1 MCDLRV
7 PYLLLVL
14 FFALPFPVA
23 HSEEETSNAAANTL
37 APSSSMDD
45 ELTKRIYALEQQ
57 VLKLSAQ
64 AQVPPTQ
71 TTLKSIQSIVHLKT
85 ELGPTASKIY
95 FDPGATWQLGVS
107 SEVFTFQEKR
117 GAEGS
122 AEAIN
127 RANVLSVAPV
137 LSFRLHPR
145 LIFNSQFLFENGG
158 SEASNTVT
166 LQKGQ
171 SVITQAY
178 VDWLADE
185 RGQAGV
191 RVGHQLI
198 PLGWVNTRSE
208 PVTYLSVLKPELERE
223 LIPSSWHE
231 NGVTFWVDRPRADI
245 QIGVFNSLNAG
256 DFKGETFLAGGR
268 SQGQNAP
275 ADDFMITS
283 RINMKLNHLTI
294 GGSLAFGNSA
304 QGDPGLSNATFNLSE
319 LHFRFHLKRFELLG
333 MLARGQVGDAEAISI
348 LNSTTMGQMA
358 RGSQL
363 QAAFDLIRG
372 DQSIWVFGR
381 YSRYNLHEQ
390 VPTGYTA
397 DPELDKSQVTYG
409 LAYFPIPQVTL
420 KMDYSLRTNEAKSA
434 EDEFA
439 LGLGLVF

>member
-1 MCDLRV
+1 MCDSRFT
-7 PYLLLVL
+7 YLLLVVIL
-14 FFALPFPVA
+14 AIPFSIA
-23 HSEEETSNAAANTL
+23 HSEETAPVTTADIPAPTSATADEI
-37 APSSSMDD
+37 SS
-45 ELTKRIYALEQQ
+45 RILALEQQ

-64 AQVPPTQ
+64 TQGPPTL
-71 TTLKSIQSIVHLKT
+71 TTLKSIQSIGRLKT
-85 ELGPTASKIY
+85 ELGPAASKIY
-95 FDPGATWQLGVS
+95 FEPEATWQLGVS

-117 GAEGS
+117 GTEGS
-122 AEAIN
+122 TEAIN
-127 RANVLSVAPV
+127 RANVLGVAPV

-171 SVITQAY
+171 SIITQAY

-231 NGVTFWVDRPRADI
+231 NGITFWVDRPRADI
-245 QIGVFNSLNAG
+245 QIGVLNSLNAG

-283 RINMKLNHLTI
+283 RINLKLDHLTL

-304 QGDPGLSNATFNLSE
+304 QGDPGLSNSTFNLSE
-319 LHFRFHLKRFELLG
+319 LHFRFHLQRFEVLG

-363 QAAFDLIRG
+363 QAAFDLFRG
-372 DQSIWVFGR
+372 DQSLWVFGR
-381 YSRYNLHEQ
+381 YSNYNLHEQ

-420 KMDYSLRTNEAKSA
+420 KMDYSLRSNEANSA